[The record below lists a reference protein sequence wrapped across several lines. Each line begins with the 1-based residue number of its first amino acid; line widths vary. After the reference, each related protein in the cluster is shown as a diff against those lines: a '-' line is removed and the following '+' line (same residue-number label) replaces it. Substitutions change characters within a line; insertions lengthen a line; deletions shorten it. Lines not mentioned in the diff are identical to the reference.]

1 MTGPLR
7 VLHLEDNAMDA
18 ELVAVTL
25 AAEGVACE
33 FVHAASREEFVSA
46 IDGGSYDLILSDYA
60 LPGFDGVAAQVIAQE
75 RLPDVP
81 FLFVSGTMGEEVAI
95 DCLKRGATDYVLK
108 HRLPRLVPAVRRA
121 LQEVQDRRE
130 RTRAENEVRRLNAA
144 LEIALG
150 QATSFLDSII
160 ENLPDMVYVKDA
172 RQLRFVRFNRACEEL
187 FGMDRAHLIGRTAGE
202 LFPPAVATAY
212 EESDRVALQER
223 RIVDLP
229 EEIVPTRQLGPRVLH
244 TRKMPIFGPS
254 GEPRHVLCISRDV
267 TEHRTAEE
275 NARISKLEAERANR
289 AKSDFLSRMSHD
301 LRTPLNAVLGF
312 AQLLELEELPI
323 EQADSVR
330 QILTGGQHLLEL
342 INEVLD
348 IARIE
353 SGQLSLSP
361 EPVDVPDIV
370 RHVVQLIRPLAAA
383 RGIVVSV
390 AGGADPPVFARADR
404 QRLTQILLN
413 FLGNAV
419 KYNRLGGS
427 VSVQAAVM
435 GESTVRISVAD
446 TGPGIPSEKLA
457 LLFTPFERLGAE
469 QSAVEGTG
477 LGLAVAKGLAE
488 AMGGSV
494 GVFAEVDCGSTFWV
508 ELPRSSAP
516 AGSDAP
522 QEHTRPA
529 VGTAADA
536 EPQGTILYIEDNHS
550 NVRLLERLLTR
561 RRGVR
566 LLSESRGEDGIAR
579 ARTARP
585 DLILLDLHLPDLT
598 GEEVLRRLWADPETR
613 TLPVAVLSADAMPVQ
628 RQRLLASGAV
638 AYLTKPVD
646 IRQLLRLIDDRLNS
660 NDSPVEHH
668 D

>member
-1 MTGPLR
+1 MSR
-7 VLHLEDNAMDA
+7 S
-18 ELVAVTL
+18 
-25 AAEGVACE
+25 CS
-33 FVHAASREEFVSA
+33 SRERWARRWRSTA
-46 IDGGSYDLILSDYA
+46 S
-60 LPGFDGVAAQVIAQE
+60 
-75 RLPDVP
+75 
-81 FLFVSGTMGEEVAI
+81 
-95 DCLKRGATDYVLK
+95 KRGATDYVLK

-130 RTRAENEVRRLNAA
+130 RTLAENEVRRLNAA

-172 RQLRFVRFNRACEEL
+172 RELRFVRFNRACEQL
-187 FGMDRAHLIGRTAGE
+187 FGIDRAHLIGRTAGE

-212 EESDRVALQER
+212 EESDRMALQER

-390 AGGADPPVFARADR
+390 AGGGDPPVFARADR

-457 LLFTPFERLGAE
+457 LLFTPFERLGRNRARWRAPASDWRSRRDLPKPWADR
-469 QSAVEGTG
+469 SACSP
-477 LGLAVAKGLAE
+477 K
-488 AMGGSV
+488 SI
-494 GVFAEVDCGSTFWV
+494 VD
-508 ELPRSSAP
+508 PRS
-516 AGSDAP
+516 GSSCRGRAR
-522 QEHTRPA
+522 RP
-529 VGTAADA
+529 TAK
-536 EPQGTILYIEDNHS
+536 
-550 NVRLLERLLTR
+550 R
-561 RRGVR
+561 RRKTRGLQPAR
-566 LLSESRGEDGIAR
+566 RPMPSRR
-579 ARTARP
+579 APSSTSRTT
-585 DLILLDLHLPDLT
+585 I
-598 GEEVLRRLWADPETR
+598 R
-613 TLPVAVLSADAMPVQ
+613 TSACSSAC
-628 RQRLLASGAV
+628 
-638 AYLTKPVD
+638 
-646 IRQLLRLIDDRLNS
+646 
-660 NDSPVEHH
+660 
-668 D
+668 